1 MNRNAIA
8 KAKAL
13 LATATADEARQLEA
27 YIAMLQGGSFLLAR
41 GGERTGESVVTR

>member
-13 LATATADEARQLEA
+13 LATADEARQLEA